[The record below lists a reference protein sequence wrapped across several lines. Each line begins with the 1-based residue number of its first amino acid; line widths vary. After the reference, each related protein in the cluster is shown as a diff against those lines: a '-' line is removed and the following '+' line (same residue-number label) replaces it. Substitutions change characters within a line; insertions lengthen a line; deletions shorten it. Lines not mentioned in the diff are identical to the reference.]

1 MKNKKFWISVL
12 AGLMALVMLLG
23 LILSVLP
30 RASAASSS
38 EIKDQ
43 IEQMEDEI
51 KEREEAIQALKNQKW
66 ENRTETK
73 AIMEQKANIDQQVGL
88 LRTQIR
94 AMDEQISAY
103 ALLIAEKQVQLQDA
117 QEHLAYLNEK
127 YKERIRA
134 MEEDGELSYWSVL
147 FEANSFSDFLDRLN
161 MIEEI
166 AAGDRRRLA
175 EMEKAAKIVEEAK
188 VVLETEMANLEATR
202 AEYETVRED
211 LDIQAQKSQALL
223 TELLAKGDEF
233 TELIEASEEEQ
244 DKLTSDLSDLE
255 TKYEDA
261 LYSEFIATS
270 TTATTAPPPSYSGGG
285 TGGTS
290 KEHDGIIWLVPVSYD
305 RVSSAYGYRT
315 HPITGEKE
323 KWHHGVDLAGVG
335 IYGRP
340 IVATRGGIVEF
351 AGWYGAGGW
360 TIKLDHGDGY
370 ETYYMH
376 MIEYIVEAGEY
387 VVPGQVIGYVGSSG
401 GSTGPHLHFE
411 IRYNGNSVNPMDY
424 IG

>member
-1 MKNKKFWISVL
+1 MKNKRILISIL
-12 AGLMALVMLLG
+12 AGLMAAVMLLG
-23 LILSVLP
+23 LILSILP

-38 EIKDQ
+38 EIKEQ
-43 IEQMEDEI
+43 IEQMEEKI
-51 KEREEAIQALKNQKW
+51 KEREEAIQALKDQKW
-66 ENRTETK
+66 ENRNETQ

-103 ALLIAEKQVQLQDA
+103 ALLIAEKQAQLQDA
-117 QEHLAYLNEK
+117 QDHLAYLNDK

-166 AAGDRRRLA
+166 ASADQRRLD
-175 EMEKAAKIVEEAK
+175 EMRRAAQLVEESKA
-188 VVLETEMANLEATR
+188 VLEEEMANLEAAR
-202 AEYETVRED
+202 AEYEAVRAD
-211 LDIQAQKSQALL
+211 LDIQAQQSQALL

-255 TKYEDA
+255 TKYDDA

-285 TGGTS
+285 TGGTGVD
-290 KEHDGIIWLVPVSYD
+290 HDGITWLVPVSYD
-305 RVSSAYGYRT
+305 CVSSAYGYRT
-315 HPITGEKE
+315 HPITGEKD
-323 KWHHGVDLAGVG
+323 KFHHGVDLAGVG

-351 AGWYGAGGW
+351 AGWYGSGGW

-376 MIEYIVEAGEY
+376 MIEYVVEAGEY
-387 VVPGQVIGYVGSSG
+387 VAPGQVIGYVGSTG

-411 IRYNGNSVNPMDY
+411 IRLNGLSVNPMNY